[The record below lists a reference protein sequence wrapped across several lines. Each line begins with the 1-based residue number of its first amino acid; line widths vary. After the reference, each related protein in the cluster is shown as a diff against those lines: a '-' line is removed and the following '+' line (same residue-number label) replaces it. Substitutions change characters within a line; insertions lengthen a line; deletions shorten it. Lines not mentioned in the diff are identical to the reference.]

1 MFLTK
6 DNEQEK
12 LYMNGTELI
21 PEIKEYVYYLTE
33 LKKLLLI
40 EESEDSTVTIL
51 NVTFMAGFEVQTK
64 RKKLHQDFFSENRS
78 YVEFHI

>member
-1 MFLTK
+1 MFLAK

-21 PEIKEYVYYLTE
+21 PEITEYVYYLTE

-40 EESEDSTVTIL
+40 EASEDSTGTIL
-51 NVTFMAGFEVQTK
+51 KVIFMA
-64 RKKLHQDFFSENRS
+64 
-78 YVEFHI
+78 